1 MRFSEIRYAPE
12 GEVGSA
18 APAPAAP
25 APTPVSDT
33 VSSQTSKPISSAD
46 LTPSAAGRMLRALRK
61 PRATDTEVAAEAA
74 PPEGDLSAPDRE
86 ITSQEDGTA
95 PDQTDQA
102 TGEAEADA
110 PQSDEDAPREPPRS
124 WSAEDREIW
133 SELTP
138 RAQER
143 ILQRAS
149 EDERAARKAQNEAAQ
164 LRNHFDQIVGQ
175 EKGQLEAVRQQ
186 YEAALPSLYDMLSQ
200 NDKFA
205 DIQSFEDVKR
215 LSQTDW
221 ARYIEYDAHVKEL
234 GIVQAQLLQAQQ
246 RQVQEYGQN
255 WMRWS
260 TQEDQKFAA
269 KVPEMKEPAKAKSVH
284 ENGARVLTEVGFT
297 PHEINALWNG
307 QASLSMR
314 DHRVQQLFYD
324 AIMRRTGKGQ
334 VEAAKSR
341 ELPAVQRPGVAFS
354 GNRGVQALQSAKQ
367 KLSSTGDVKDG
378 VALLRAQ
385 RAAKAG
391 RAR

>member
-1 MRFSEIRYAPE
+1 MRFSEITYAPE
-12 GEVGSA
+12 GEAGSA
-18 APAPAAP
+18 APAP

-33 VSSQTSKPISSAD
+33 VSSQTAKPISSAD

-61 PRATDTEVAAEAA
+61 PVATDQQVAAEAA
-74 PPEGDLSAPDRE
+74 PPEGDLSAPDKE

-95 PDQTDQA
+95 PDQDDQA

-110 PQSDEDAPREPPRS
+110 PEGEPPSREPPRS
-124 WSAEDREIW
+124 WSAEARERW
-133 SELTP
+133 AALDPELQDYLVEQD
-138 RAQER
+138 RAQS
-143 ILQRAS
+143 QTV
-149 EDERAARKAQNEAAQ
+149 RKAQNEAAQ
-164 LRNHFDQIVGQ
+164 LRQYAEQAVGQ
-175 EKGQLEAVRQQ
+175 EKAQLEAVRQQ
-186 YEAALPSLYDMLSQ
+186 YEAALPDLYNMLSQ

-234 GIVQAQLLQAQQ
+234 GIVQAQMLQAQQ

-367 KLSSTGDVKDG
+367 KLSSSGDVKDA
-378 VALLRAQ
+378 VALMRAQ